1 MVDDGFFLNLEEAKS
16 ELVKKMYSVSFA
28 EMMEMKD
35 KGLSSDSPLS
45 ETQVLLPFLAQ
56 TANPDFEQEWKSAYE
71 GYETEYD
78 AVKYR
83 LMYLAASGQAQAA
96 ADYISGDPSSDLLYW
111 AGELANASRINHTR
125 EADRA
130 VHGLTRLGLENK
142 EGEELSAFELYWVFW
157 ISHLLN

>member
-1 MVDDGFFLNLEEAKS
+1 SPSGEGEVRSNPDLCNRA
-16 ELVKKMYSVSFA
+16 YSVSFA
-28 EMMEMKD
+28 EMMEMKER
-35 KGLSSDSPLS
+35 GLSSDSPWS

-56 TANPDFEQEWKSAYE
+56 TASPAFEQEWKSAYE

-78 AVKYR
+78 AVNYR

-96 ADYISGDPSSDLLYW
+96 ADYISGDPSSDHLYW

-130 VHGLTRLGLENK
+130 VHGLTRLSLENK
-142 EGEELSAFELYWVFW
+142 ESEELSAHELYGLLWV
-157 ISHLLN
+157 SHLLN